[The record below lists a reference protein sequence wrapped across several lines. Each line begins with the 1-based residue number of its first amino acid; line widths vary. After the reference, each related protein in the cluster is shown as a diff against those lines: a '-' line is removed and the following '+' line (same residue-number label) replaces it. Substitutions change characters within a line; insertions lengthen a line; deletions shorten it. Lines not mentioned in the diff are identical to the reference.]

1 MNMSNINNFIKVKN
15 DIFEQQMY
23 PQRKQRYIVGEM
35 KCFADT
41 SLKRSEFFINLNCII
56 KSDKYINKKDTYDIL
71 S

>member
-41 SLKRSEFFINLNCII
+41 SLKRSEFFIEQLNFI
-56 KSDKYINKKDTYDIL
+56 DKFIQ
-71 S
+71 